1 MSTLATNVSLSSF
14 LPMILQEKRTAVL
27 KHIAQ
32 SERLD
37 SVRSASR
44 LEVRPKPEM
53 LSVGIP
59 ELDAMTGGIPRGCLT
74 EICGA
79 PSSGKTSVLLATI
92 AAATRREEACV
103 LIDASDSFDP
113 SSGEAAGLN
122 FNKLLWV
129 RCGKS
134 SSVPSTRS
142 TRSGQAENGRQSSA
156 NPNNSVFPNRAND
169 QRLTAND
176 FRRPRKSNENRVEQ
190 VLKSTD
196 LILQSGGFGLVA
208 LDLAG
213 IPEKFVRRIPLAS
226 WFRFQRAVE
235 HTKTALLVISEFPC
249 SQTCAALVMKLSAVS
264 CQPLAKSTVHNP
276 THESKLDLVHHAE
289 PICGSSRKAA
299 ACESP
304 AWKRR
309 VEEEV
314 NIESRKGRHWICET
328 NENGSND
335 KKPSREGAN
344 DISPSLQRWES
355 EKKISSPVGTA
366 ESSFSHVPSRKPSH
380 AQVLKEMQIEAEIL
394 RSRLVHDEHRKPM
407 QSVRTSF
414 STQAVRAG

>member
-1 MSTLATNVSLSSF
+1 MSTLATNAGLSSF
-14 LPMILQEKRTAVL
+14 LPVILQDKRTAVL

-32 SERLD
+32 SERLVA
-37 SVRSASR
+37 VRPASR

-53 LSVGIP
+53 ISIGIA
-59 ELDAMTGGIPRGCLT
+59 ELDALTGGIPRGYLT
-74 EICGA
+74 EICGT

-92 AAATRREEACV
+92 ASATRREEACV

-113 SSGEAAGLN
+113 SSGEAASLN

-134 SSVPSTRS
+134 LSL
-142 TRSGQAENGRQSSA
+142 AIDLQSSA
-156 NPNNSVFPNRAND
+156 RLRKTKLSGLAND
-169 QRLTAND
+169 QRRTTND
-176 FRRPRKSNENRVEQ
+176 EGFADDYKHRRKNQENRLEQ

-249 SQTCAALVMKLSAVS
+249 AQTCAALVMKICNKPSAISRQCVREIFERTGIRGDEGLSLGGANEPNLGGPS
-264 CQPLAKSTVHNP
+264 EP
-276 THESKLDLVHHAE
+276 DLVE
-289 PICGSSRKAA
+289 LDESSLMRKQAPEGGTNLA
-299 ACESP
+299 QRFSDGEAS
-304 AWKRR
+304 KR
-309 VEEEV
+309 
-314 NIESRKGRHWICET
+314 S
-328 NENGSND
+328 
-335 KKPSREGAN
+335 
-344 DISPSLQRWES
+344 
-355 EKKISSPVGTA
+355 SSPVGTA
-366 ESSFSHVPSRKPSH
+366 EFSFSHLPSEKPSH
-380 AQVLKEMQIEAEIL
+380 AQVLGEMQIEAKIL
-394 RSRLVHDEHRKPM
+394 RSRLVHNEDRKPM
-407 QSVRTSF
+407 QSVKTSF

>member
-1 MSTLATNVSLSSF
+1 MSTLAINASLSSS
-14 LPMILQEKRTAVL
+14 LPMILQDKRTAVL

-44 LEVRPKPEM
+44 LEVRPKPGM

-59 ELDAMTGGIPRGCLT
+59 ELDAMTGGIPLGCMT

-134 SSVPSTRS
+134 SSVPATHF
-142 TRSGQAENGRQSSA
+142 TRSGQAENGRRSLA
-156 NPNNSVFPNRAND
+156 NPSNSVFPNRAND
-169 QRLTAND
+169 QRLTTND
-176 FRRPRKSNENRVEQ
+176 FRRPRKSNENRLEQ

-249 SQTCAALVMKLSAVS
+249 VQTCAALVLKVCNKPSAISHRCVS
-264 CQPLAKSTVHNP
+264 ENLIFERTGIRGDGGPSLGGPSEPNLGGP
-276 THESKLDLVHHAE
+276 SESDLVE
-289 PICGSSRKAA
+289 LDESSLMRK
-299 ACESP
+299 P
-304 AWKRR
+304 APEGRTNLAQRFSAGEASKR
-309 VEEEV
+309 
-314 NIESRKGRHWICET
+314 S
-328 NENGSND
+328 
-335 KKPSREGAN
+335 
-344 DISPSLQRWES
+344 
-355 EKKISSPVGTA
+355 SSPVGTA
-366 ESSFSHVPSRKPSH
+366 EFSPTYPSH
-380 AQVLKEMQIEAEIL
+380 AEVLKEMQIEAEIL
-394 RSRLVHDEHRKPM
+394 RSRLDRKPM
-407 QSVRTSF
+407 QSVRANF

>member
-1 MSTLATNVSLSSF
+1 MFTLAPNPSSSPF
-14 LPMILQEKRTAVL
+14 LPVGFESGRPLDLLEKRTAVL

-32 SERLD
+32 SERLVA
-37 SVRSASR
+37 VRPASH

-53 LSVGIP
+53 ISTGIA

-74 EICGA
+74 EICGE

-142 TRSGQAENGRQSSA
+142 TRSGQAESGRQSLA
-156 NPNNSVFPNRAND
+156 NPSNSVFPNSAND
-169 QRLTAND
+169 QRLTTND
-176 FRRPRKSNENRVEQ
+176 FRRPRKSSEHRLAQ

-213 IPEKFVRRIPLAS
+213 IPEKFARRIPLAS

-235 HTKTALLVISEFPC
+235 HTKTALLMICEFPC
-249 SQTCAALVMKLSAVS
+249 AQTCATLVMKVCNKSSFPSTSLSVGS
-264 CQPLAKSTVHNP
+264 RHQ
-276 THESKLDLVHHAE
+276 
-289 PICGSSRKAA
+289 SSRRL
-299 ACESP
+299 SH
-304 AWKRR
+304 
-309 VEEEV
+309 EEV
-314 NIESRKGRHWICET
+314 LKE
-328 NENGSND
+328 
-335 KKPSREGAN
+335 PSPGGAN
-344 DISPSLQRWES
+344 ETGLMRNPAPEGRTNLAQRFSAGEAS
-355 EKKISSPVGTA
+355 KRSSSPVGTA
-366 ESSFSHVPSRKPSH
+366 EFSFSHLPSEKPLH
-380 AQVLKEMQIEAEIL
+380 AQVLGEIQIEAEIL
-394 RSRLVHDEHRKPM
+394 RSRLVHNEDRKPM
-407 QSVRTSF
+407 QSVRTRF
-414 STQAVRAG
+414 STQAIRAG

>member
-1 MSTLATNVSLSSF
+1 MSTLAPNASLSSF
-14 LPMILQEKRTAVL
+14 LPMILQDKRTAVL
-27 KHIAQ
+27 KHMAQ
-32 SERLD
+32 SERLV
-37 SVRSASR
+37 SVRPASR

-53 LSVGIP
+53 LSIGIA
-59 ELDAMTGGIPRGCLT
+59 ELDALIGGIPRGCLA

-134 SSVPSTRS
+134 SSVPSTGS
-142 TRSGQAENGRQSSA
+142 TCSGQAENGRSLA
-156 NPNNSVFPNRAND
+156 NPSNSVFPNRAND
-169 QRLTAND
+169 QRLTTND
-176 FRRPRKSNENRVEQ
+176 FRRPRKSNENRLEQ

-213 IPEKFVRRIPLAS
+213 IPAKFVRRIPLAS

-249 SQTCAALVMKLSAVS
+249 AQTCAALVMKLSAVS
-264 CQPLAKSTVHNP
+264 CEPLAKSTVHNP
-276 THESKLDLVHHAE
+276 THKSKLDLVHHAE
-289 PICGSSRKAA
+289 PIYSSSRKAA
-299 ACESP
+299 AGESP

-314 NIESRKGRHWICET
+314 NIESRKGRHWICEA

-335 KKPSREGAN
+335 RKLAPEGRTNLA
-344 DISPSLQRWES
+344 QRFSAGEATKS
-355 EKKISSPVGTA
+355 SSSPVGTA
-366 ESSFSHVPSRKPSH
+366 KFSFSHLPSEKPLH
-380 AQVLKEMQIEAEIL
+380 AQVLEEIQIEAEIL
-394 RSRLVHDEHRKPM
+394 RSRLVHNEDRKPI
-407 QSVRTSF
+407 QSVRTRF